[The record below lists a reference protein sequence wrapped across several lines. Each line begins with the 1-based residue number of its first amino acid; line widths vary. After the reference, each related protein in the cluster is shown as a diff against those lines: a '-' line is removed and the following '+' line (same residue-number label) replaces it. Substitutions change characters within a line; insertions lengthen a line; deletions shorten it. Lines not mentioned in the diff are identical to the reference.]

1 MNKAFTLI
9 EILVAMAIFS
19 LIIGASSGVFVSA
32 LRTQRKSLA
41 QQELLNQASF
51 ALDYIS
57 RSARMAK
64 KELNC
69 LVLTDPATC
78 DPLNLPYCLSGSGYG
93 YNYELTRDGSGLK
106 FINTEKIC
114 QEFFLE
120 DARLKKGECV
130 VNCYLGA
137 QWEFSFLTSNKLQV
151 EAFELTLSGETQ
163 EDSEQPKLEIFL
175 KIKGRI
181 SGAGERP
188 ELKLQTTVSQRDLD
202 IYVE

>member
-1 MNKAFTLI
+1 MKGFTLI

-19 LIIGASSGVFVSA
+19 LVIGASSGVFVSA

-69 LVLTDPATC
+69 IDPADPSTC
-78 DPLNLPYCLSGSGYG
+78 DPLNLPFCLSGNGYG
-93 YNYELTRDGSGLK
+93 YNYELTRAGQGLK

-120 DARLKKGECV
+120 DDRLKKGECSS
-130 VNCYLGA
+130 NCSLAA

-151 EAFELTLSGETQ
+151 EVFDIALSGETQ
-163 EDSEQPKLEIFL
+163 QDSAQPKIDLFL
-175 KIKGRI
+175 KIKGRRW
-181 SGAGERP
+181 GVGEKP
-188 ELKLQTTVSQRDLD
+188 ELKLQTTISQRDLD